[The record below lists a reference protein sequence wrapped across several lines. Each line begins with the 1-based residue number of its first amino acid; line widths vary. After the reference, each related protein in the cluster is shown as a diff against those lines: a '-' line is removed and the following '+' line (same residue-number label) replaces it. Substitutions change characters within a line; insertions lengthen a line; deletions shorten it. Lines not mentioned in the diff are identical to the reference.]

1 MSEDALDEIIDF
13 WHRVEALMAA
23 RDKANNLDFKILW
36 NDKIGELL
44 SNLGCKRTP
53 DEIRE
58 WMIMTDE
65 QKQEVLRR
73 IENDR

>member
-1 MSEDALDEIIDF
+1 VILGRKMMSEDALDEIRDF

-44 SNLGCKRTP
+44 SNHHA
-53 DEIRE
+53 
-58 WMIMTDE
+58 
-65 QKQEVLRR
+65 
-73 IENDR
+73 